1 MNYSSK
7 NKDEDING
15 IFISG
20 EIVIFSR
27 QSKNLKELANLFQ
40 YCFKSISIFAIHS
53 KMTVNNF
60 RVVTYMDLVFGNK
73 MQRRLLAFE
82 SDTVESLNKA
92 ATPGEM
98 DTLAT

>member
-1 MNYSSK
+1 MKYSRK
-7 NKDEDING
+7 NEDEDING
-15 IFISG
+15 ISISG

-40 YCFKSISIFAIHS
+40 CCFKSISIFAIHS

-60 RVVTYMDLVFGNK
+60 RVVTYMDIVFGNK
-73 MQRRLLAFE
+73 MLLAFE
-82 SDTVESLNKA
+82 NDTVESLNKA